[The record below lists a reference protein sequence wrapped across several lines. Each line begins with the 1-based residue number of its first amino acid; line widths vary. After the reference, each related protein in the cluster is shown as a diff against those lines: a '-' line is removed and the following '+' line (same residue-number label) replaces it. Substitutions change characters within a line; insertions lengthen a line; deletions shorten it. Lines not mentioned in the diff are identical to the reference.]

1 MKQITDRTSYLR
13 GLAEGLNI
21 DKEKAENKLMLE
33 MLNVMDEMAQKI
45 QELDGDVDEL
55 DEYVAS
61 MESDL
66 SDVEEMLFS
75 DGDGE
80 EPGED
85 YDDYTEDEDIDVN
98 CPHCGKEFTIKA
110 GDVDFDEDVLC
121 PACGKT
127 ILDTDGGQEKN

>member
-1 MKQITDRTSYLR
+1 MKGITDRTSYLR

-33 MLNVMDEMAQKI
+33 MLSVMEEMASKL

-66 SDVEEMLFS
+66 
-75 DGDGE
+75 GDL
-80 EPGED
+80 ED
-85 YDDYTEDEDIDVN
+85 YTYADAEEDSDDDYEDFDEDEEIAVN

-110 GDVDFDEDVLC
+110 GDINFEDDVIC
-121 PACGKT
+121 PACGEN
-127 ILDTDGGQEKN
+127 ILDSDEN

>member
-1 MKQITDRTSYLR
+1 MKRITDRTSYLR

-45 QELDGDVDEL
+45 LELDGDMDEL

-66 SDVEEMLFS
+66 SDVEDILFA
-75 DGDGE
+75 DGDEDGLE
-80 EPGED
+80 DADAYGED
-85 YDDYTEDEDIDVN
+85 GSGEIDVT
-98 CPHCGKEFTIKA
+98 CPHCGKEFTIEA
-110 GDVDFDEDVLC
+110 TEINFDDDVVC
-121 PACGKT
+121 PACGKS
-127 ILDTDGGQEKN
+127 ILGTEGEES

>member
-1 MKQITDRTSYLR
+1 MKRITDRTSYLR

-33 MLNVMDEMAQKI
+33 MLNVMDEMAQKVL
-45 QELDGDVDEL
+45 ELDNDLDEL

-66 SDVEEMLFS
+66 SEVEELLFS
-75 DGDGE
+75 DGDE
-80 EPGED
+80 ADDD
-85 YDDYTEDEDIDVN
+85 YDDYEEDEEITVN

-110 GDVDFDEDVLC
+110 EDVDFDEDVLC

-127 ILDTDGGQEKN
+127 ILDNDGGQEKH